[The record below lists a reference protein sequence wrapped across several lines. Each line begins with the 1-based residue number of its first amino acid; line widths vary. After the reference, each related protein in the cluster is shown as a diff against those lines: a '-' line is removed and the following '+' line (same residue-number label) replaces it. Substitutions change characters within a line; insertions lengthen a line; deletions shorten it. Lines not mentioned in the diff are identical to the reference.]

1 MRKLLVAA
9 AALAAL
15 GFAGAASAQSPI
27 VIKFSHVVA
36 PDTPKGKGSLKF

>member
-1 MRKLLVAA
+1 MKLTHLA

-15 GFAGAASAQSPI
+15 AFASFAQAAPI

-36 PDTPKGKGSLKF
+36 DERRPRARRR